1 MRQNNLDIIMV
12 SIVIPAY
19 NAAETIINTLK
30 SVFSQTYKDWEIILI
45 DDGST
50 DDTATVLNSFFG
62 TLSEKELHKIK
73 LIKQSNQGVS
83 AARNTG
89 LKVAGGD
96 WIALLDSDDTWM
108 PNKLE
113 RQMEILMENTNIDFL
128 GANRKGEHYDSFLNL
143 KFSLLTRISPIN
155 LLYKNFFATSTVV
168 FKKEITQEIGY
179 FDENQ
184 GYCEDVNYFIKI
196 SNVKECFL
204 LNESLVS
211 TGDGAIHFQEK
222 GLSSNLWGM
231 QSGELTNMNYALK
244 ANIINYFDYFLIFN
258 FSFLKY
264 FRRVWLVKSKKV

>member
-1 MRQNNLDIIMV
+1 MV

-19 NAAETIINTLK
+19 NAAETIINTLE

-50 DDTATVLNSFFG
+50 DNTAAVLNSFFG
-62 TLSEKELHKIK
+62 TLSQKDVNKVK
-73 LIKQSNQGVS
+73 FIKQMNQGVS
-83 AARNTG
+83 AARNVG
-89 LKVAGGD
+89 LKAAGGD
-96 WIALLDSDDTWM
+96 FIALLDSDDTWM

-113 RQMEILMENTNIDFL
+113 RQMEILKENATIDFL
-128 GANRKGEHYDSFLNL
+128 GANRKGEHYDSFLNI
-143 KFSLLTRISPIN
+143 KFELLTRISPKN

-168 FKKEITQEIGY
+168 FKKEIIQEIGY
-179 FDENQ
+179 FDESQ

-196 SNVKECFL
+196 SNAKECFL
-204 LNESLVS
+204 LNESLVA
-211 TGDGAIHFQEK
+211 TGDGDIHFQEK

-264 FRRVWLVKSKKV
+264 FRRVWLVKSKKF